1 LDLCLRRL
9 LSRPV
14 IYEVCM
20 FNYLIRR
27 VFQMMIV
34 LFLSSAASYTL
45 LSLAPGGPLS
55 FLTSVQARLNKEDIA
70 RIQAYFELDLFVP
83 YRFTRWLIGVPTGP
97 LTIGGQKYFGDFV
110 VGCRQPLEA
119 QVIYADGTSE
129 TRVIG
134 CREGQSVTLNDLVGR
149 PRTSRGVLFGDF
161 GVSWQI
167 TRDRPVAN
175 LVLSRL
181 PRTLQLML
189 LSTFI
194 SIFIGV
200 PLGVLSAIRQYS
212 AFDYTVTSLAFFG
225 SSMPT
230 FFFGLLMILV
240 FSITFQGLGWIYLPP
255 GNAIAVK
262 DYVIPVIGTVT
273 AGSWLDIALHLIMPV
288 SVLVLFNVAGWSRF
302 VRTSM
307 LEVMRQ
313 DYVRTARAKGLL
325 ERVVI
330 ARHALRNALIPFI
343 TIVVFSI
350 PGAFSGAIITETVFN
365 WPGMGRLYFDALGR
379 TDYPVAMS
387 LLLITAFLTVVATLL
402 SDVLYTV
409 VDPRIRL
416 S

>member
-1 LDLCLRRL
+1 
-9 LSRPV
+9 
-14 IYEVCM
+14 M
-20 FNYLIRR
+20 FNYIIRR
-27 VFQMMIV
+27 IFQMVIV
-34 LFLSSAASYTL
+34 LFFSSAASYAL

-70 RIQAYFELDLFVP
+70 RIRAYFELDLFGP
-83 YRFTRWLIGVPTGP
+83 YRFTRWLIGQPRGP
-97 LTIGGQKYFGDFV
+97 LTIAGQEYFADFV
-110 VGCRQPLEA
+110 VGCRQPLEV
-119 QVIYADGTSE
+119 QVQFSDGRTE
-129 TRVIG
+129 TRTAG
-134 CREGQSVTLNDLVGR
+134 CREGQDVTLRDLVDR
-149 PRTSRGVLFGDF
+149 PRSSHGVLFGDF

-167 TRDRPVAN
+167 TRDRPVSD

-189 LSTFI
+189 LSTFLAI
-194 SIFIGV
+194 LIGV
-200 PLGVLSAIRQYS
+200 PLGVVSAVRQYS

-240 FSITFQGLGWIYLPP
+240 FSITFKSWGWVYLPP
-255 GNAIAVK
+255 GNALAIK
-262 DYVIPVIGTVT
+262 DYVIPLLGKVE
-273 AGSWLDIALHLIMPV
+273 AGSFLDAALHLIMPV

-307 LEVMRQ
+307 LEVLRQ

-330 ARHALRNALIPFI
+330 AKHALRNALIPFI

-350 PGAFSGAIITETVFN
+350 PGAFGGAIITETVFN

-379 TDYPVAMS
+379 TDYPVAMT

-402 SDVLYTV
+402 SDILYTV

>member
-1 LDLCLRRL
+1 
-9 LSRPV
+9 
-14 IYEVCM
+14 
-20 FNYLIRR
+20 
-27 VFQMMIV
+27 
-34 LFLSSAASYTL
+34 
-45 LSLAPGGPLS
+45 
-55 FLTSVQARLNKEDIA
+55 
-70 RIQAYFELDLFVP
+70 
-83 YRFTRWLIGVPTGP
+83 
-97 LTIGGQKYFGDFV
+97 
-110 VGCRQPLEA
+110 
-119 QVIYADGTSE
+119 
-129 TRVIG
+129 
-134 CREGQSVTLNDLVGR
+134 
-149 PRTSRGVLFGDF
+149 
-161 GVSWQI
+161 
-167 TRDRPVAN
+167 
-175 LVLSRL
+175 
-181 PRTLQLML
+181 
-189 LSTFI
+189 
-194 SIFIGV
+194 
-200 PLGVLSAIRQYS
+200 
-212 AFDYTVTSLAFFG
+212 
-225 SSMPT
+225 MPT

-262 DYVIPVIGTVT
+262 DYVIPVIGNVT